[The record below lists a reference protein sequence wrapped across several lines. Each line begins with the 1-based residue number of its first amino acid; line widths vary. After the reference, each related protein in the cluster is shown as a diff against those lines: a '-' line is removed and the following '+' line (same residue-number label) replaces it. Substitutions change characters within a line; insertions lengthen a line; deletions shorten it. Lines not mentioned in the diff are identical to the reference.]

1 MSLVARTLE
10 ENGIPT
16 VVIGSA
22 RDIVEECGV
31 PRFLFSDFPLGN
43 PCGKPED
50 SMMQRD
56 MIGYAFDLLETARM
70 PRTTVQSPFVWDEDT
85 SWKERYARVDAEAA
99 ERLRKAGDA
108 RRKEQEKAKRSGRS
122 RSK

>member
-1 MSLVARTLE
+1 MLE

-85 SWKERYARVDAEAA
+85 SWKARYARVDAEAA

-108 RRKEQEKAKRSGRS
+108 RRETQEKAKRSGRS

>member
-10 ENGIPT
+10 ESGIPT